1 MMELGQYSAVLVSTW
16 WYLVSMEQYW
26 LVLGDTGSAGGG
38 TGYFL
43 VVLGQCGAVLIGSSG
58 PV

>member
-26 LVLGDTGSAGGG
+26 LVLGDTGSAWGG

-43 VVLGQCGAVLIGSSG
+43 VVLGQYGAVLDGSW
-58 PV
+58 